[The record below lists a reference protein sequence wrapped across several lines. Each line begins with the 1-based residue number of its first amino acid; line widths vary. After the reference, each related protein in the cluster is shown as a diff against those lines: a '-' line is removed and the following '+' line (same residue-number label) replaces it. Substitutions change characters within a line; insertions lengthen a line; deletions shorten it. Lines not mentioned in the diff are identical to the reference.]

1 MKNCLLFLAVVAM
14 LAIGA
19 PAHSQYLFLDVNGD
33 GHNAGNP
40 AEPGT
45 GNDILGPSTTSI
57 DVYFD
62 TNHNPDGSAAVCDQS
77 SNSLTIN
84 SYEALLRSSGTG
96 SVTFNGWTDN
106 MGFAFNLVIGGT
118 NGFLAGGT
126 DCWIG
131 KGSGTALP
139 AGRYKVGTLSVTVTG
154 TPVISWLPLNGSSL
168 NANAESAFGTACE
181 GNDFDNTYKLGSDF
195 PLNHAFGTQ
204 APVAARASTWG
215 QIKQMYK

>member
-33 GHNAGNP
+33 GHNHGNA

-45 GNDILGPSTTSI
+45 GSDQLNSSVTSI
-57 DVYFD
+57 DIYFD

-77 SNSLTIN
+77 SNALTIN
-84 SYEALLRSSGTG
+84 SYEALLRASGTG
-96 SVTFNGWTDN
+96 TVTFNGWTDN
-106 MGFAFNLVIGGT
+106 MAFPFNLVIGGT

-126 DCWIG
+126 DAWIG
-131 KGSGTALP
+131 KGSGSPSAP
-139 AGRYKVGTLSVTVTG
+139 GRYKVGTLSVTVTG

-168 NANAESAFGTACE
+168 NANAESAFGTQCE
-181 GNDFDNTYKLGSDF
+181 GNDFDQTYKLGSDF
-195 PLNHAFGTQ
+195 PLNHAYGTE
-204 APVAARASTWG
+204 APIAVVSKTWG
-215 QIKQMYK
+215 AIKEMYK